1 MGETR
6 YICIEE
12 IIFFEEFGPV
22 KTYGIAVYDG
32 TECINVIR
40 DISVCKEKIEH
51 AVDQFNTY
59 KLELVHLPD
68 CIEDLLA

>member
-1 MGETR
+1 MEETR

-12 IIFFEEFGPV
+12 TIFFEEFGPV
-22 KTYGIAVYDG
+22 KTYGIAVYNG
-32 TECINVIR
+32 TECVKVIR

-59 KLELVHLPD
+59 KLGLIHFSD
-68 CIEDLLA
+68 YIEDLLA